1 MFPCAG
7 GGGSIVC
14 SSDCCLT
21 FSAIAAPDMT
31 SSATL
36 IRSQAIGKRWRE
48 VGRAKVC
55 SRFRTQT
62 VSSLEGG
69 SIGCL
74 VERDW
79 MMLLVLEVL
88 ASAQSVVGIGRG
100 CQWGVSEDEFMFS
113 KRLAV
118 GHIASHAA
126 IFRAQSSERTISGF
140 GGCTKTIL
148 GALEWSRRV
157 DMRPTL

>member
-36 IRSQAIGKRWRE
+36 IRSHAIGKRWRE

-100 CQWGVSEDEFMFS
+100 CQWGVRTNLCFQKGWRWVTS
-113 KRLAV
+113 R
-118 GHIASHAA
+118 HT
-126 IFRAQSSERTISGF
+126 RQSSKLKVLSE
-140 GGCTKTIL
+140 L
-148 GALEWSRRV
+148 SRDPVVVQR
-157 DMRPTL
+157 